1 MALTR
6 SFLKSM
12 NLTDEQVTAIIEAHA
27 ETIEGL
33 TQKRDEYKAKA
44 DQADELTRQL
54 NEANE
59 KLANSGDAARIQ
71 QEFDDYKASIEAEKT
86 AAQNRSVMDVFLRDQ
101 VGVKRESA
109 RKLILDALDL
119 NKYPQENG
127 QLKNAE
133 TVASELKTQ
142 YADFV
147 STTEEKGAPPVNPP
161 GGGGGVKK
169 TREEIEKITDSE
181 ARRAAIRDNI
191 ELFE

>member
-27 ETIEGL
+27 ESIEGL

-44 DQADELTRQL
+44 NQADELTRQL

-59 KLANSGDAARIQ
+59 KLAQSGDAARIQ
-71 QEFDDYKASIEAEKT
+71 QEFDDYKAGIEAEKT

-109 RKLILDALDL
+109 RKLILDAMDL

-161 GGGGGVKK
+161 GGGSGVKK

>member
-27 ETIEGL
+27 ESIEGL
-33 TQKRDEYKAKA
+33 TKKRDEYKAKA

-54 NEANE
+54 SEANE
-59 KLANSGDAARIQ
+59 ELAKSGDAAKIQ
-71 QEFDDYKASIEAEKT
+71 QEFDDYKAGIEAEKT

-101 VGVKRESA
+101 VGIQRESA
-109 RKLILDALDL
+109 RRLILDALDL

-127 QLKNAE
+127 QIRNAE

-161 GGGGGVKK
+161 GGGGGGKM
-169 TREEIEKITDSE
+169 TREEIEKMTDSE